1 MWNLMQSDL
10 IILHHGCG
18 TAEYHMRLF
27 SIFQSIL
34 PFGYLILLFSFL
46 LNSTINKNKNATF
59 LPQRYLILS
68 RMLVISS
75 GGTLDILV
83 FPTHSQKK
91 RATILSA
98 SKFEENETAKQA
110 FLWKHHKQLAHP
122 HNSIQFIQSDNS
134 TFRTSTAYTDRHT
147 THRQSRCH

>member
-91 RATILSA
+91 TRHNFVCIEIRRKRNSKTSISLEASQAIGSSTQLYTIYTKRQQHFSH
-98 SKFEENETAKQA
+98 
-110 FLWKHHKQLAHP
+110 KH
-122 HNSIQFIQSDNS
+122 SI
-134 TFRTSTAYTDRHT
+134 
-147 THRQSRCH
+147 HRQTYNT